1 MGFLGAALGGL
12 KGFDQAAGAPDA
24 AQDVAQ
30 LQQKRAQQQQ
40 DQLKLQIAPLTQAI
54 QADRQKLTA
63 FMDDKGNVIPEHQ
76 KDYDATVKNMSD
88 MLGRMRGIMG
98 QRQPSEDPN
107 HFEST
112 IAGLTD
118 KLHITRDLAH
128 QLHTKQQ
135 QKRDQ
140 WNAQNAQTAQDTAAG
155 TLPYAMTPEGQGEA
169 AKARDAQTLEA
180 QRAKSAADV
189 EAARAKSALDVANV
203 KDADK
208 TKKGPEV
215 EEKGGAIFIT
225 DPKDGTKYSAS
236 NIGQAPPDVQ
246 RLYNDAVS
254 GVTSKEQEEQNKE
267 NHRLDVAEKLA
278 DYHDQIR
285 QRQQE
290 LAESSKIPM
299 AVAGRVTQAQI
310 IKEQVADLRAKLQDP
325 DITRYMGPVV
335 GSTAGKLA
343 ELYSKKVKDF
353 YASQESLDALLPL
366 LHGYRGGAQTHEMFK
381 KSMGSL
387 AIDPEAYKGTLDA
400 LDKLSD
406 NVTDEV
412 KQEYPNAPMF
422 KGQSKGGGGE
432 VHKPG
437 DFIMQGGHK
446 FKVTSVDQAGK
457 VTGADPV

>member
-1 MGFLGAALGGL
+1 MAW
-12 KGFDQAAGAPDA
+12 
-24 AQDVAQ
+24 QDVAAKVAQ
-30 LQQKRAQQQQ
+30 GFAGAAGNTDAQAQVGQWQQQRGQ
-40 DQLKLQIAPLTQAI
+40 QQADALKLQIAPLTQAI

-63 FMDDKGNVIPEHQ
+63 FLNPDGTVN
-76 KDYDATVKNMSD
+76 KDHADEYKATVDGMAEKTGRLRTMMGAPEPHPDHFGAEIGGLSD
-88 MLGRMRGIMG
+88 RV
-98 QRQPSEDPN
+98 
-107 HFEST
+107 
-112 IAGLTD
+112 
-118 KLHITRDLAH
+118 HILRDLAH
-128 QLHTKQQ
+128 RFQSSREKSQN

-155 TLPYAMTPEGQGEA
+155 TLPFAMTPEGQGEA
-169 AKARDAQTLEA
+169 AKARDAQALET
-180 QRAKSAADV
+180 QRANSAQAV
-189 EAARAKSALDVANV
+189 EAARAKSALDVAGL

-246 RLYNDAVS
+246 RLYKDAVS
-254 GVTSKEQEEQNKE
+254 GVKSKEQEEQNRE
-267 NHRLDVAEKLA
+267 DRRLAVSERLA
-278 DYHDQIR
+278 DYRDQIR

-290 LAESSKIPM
+290 LDESSKIPM

-310 IKEQVADLRAKLQDP
+310 IKEQVAELRAKLQDP

-343 ELYSKKVKDF
+343 SLYSKKVKDF

-412 KQEYPNAPMF
+412 RQEYPNAPMF
-422 KGQSKGGGGE
+422 KGESSPSPKAA
-432 VHKPG
+432 PG
-437 DFIMQGGHK
+437 KKKLTAKDLEDALQ
-446 FKVTSVDQAGK
+446 
-457 VTGADPV
+457 